1 VTLDWA
7 YADEARMAYQLT
19 ISGLTIPKGMR
30 SSDIICPPYLS
41 DDEGINYNH
50 GLGLGGGGVILD
62 DQPGKPIVVGK
73 DLIQMIDASK
83 FDYLHLHLDLTIGP
97 CSPYKNASE
106 TNISKLPTI
115 PVIGIYH
122 IDFQVPV
129 YKGITITPN
138 QSVEAHG
145 VTMQLESIRF
155 NLSNI
160 DLQVCYNLPHVPSPN
175 YEDWAIQHFAITDN
189 SWEINEVTIQ
199 MDESKPIDG
208 SDSPFNGLQNG
219 FSKKHCEA
227 ISFGVPS
234 DGQPRK
240 SVITIP
246 ELVADDDIGISTS
259 PDWQKFAR
267 QQLTPQ
273 GIAVDF
279 TPNGNSMWKIIK
291 KPAGMTDNDAE
302 QKIQDL
308 FVHKY
313 EGPWVFTVIKQP

>member
-1 VTLDWA
+1 
-7 YADEARMAYQLT
+7 
-19 ISGLTIPKGMR
+19 MR

-129 YKGITITPN
+129 YKGTTITPN

-234 DGQPRK
+234 YGQPRK

-308 FVHKY
+308 FLHKY